1 MRRANR
7 GISVI
12 AIASIVVLYLP
23 LVAVMSLSFNSTRN
37 GQSWGH
43 FTTQWYQKILIA
55 EAPENAT
62 KLELQDAQMAREIRR
77 AAKNSA
83 IVAFSSTIVATLV
96 GTLLAIGLSRLPV
109 GRWGRTAADV
119 MINLPTVTPDILLA
133 AALVVAYGI
142 FRTVVPGI
150 FDPGLTTLT
159 IGHVTFQVSFVA
171 VVVGARLKAIG
182 SEQFEAARDLYA
194 GTWSIWQRVILPQLA
209 PGIVGG
215 ALLAFTLSL
224 DDFVVSFFISGPS
237 STTLPVLIYASVKRG
252 VTPQIHALST
262 LIVALTMIAI
272 VGMALIN
279 RPRPA
284 KE

>member
-1 MRRANR
+1 MRRTGT
-7 GISVI
+7 GISTF

-23 LVAVMSLSFNSTRN
+23 LVAVMTLSFNSTRN
-37 GQSWGH
+37 GQMWGH
-43 FTTQWYQKILIA
+43 FTTSWYQKILFSEVSLDA
-55 EAPENAT
+55 S
-62 KLELQDAQMAREIRR
+62 KDDQKDAQMAREIRR

-83 IVAFSSTIVATLV
+83 IVAITSTTVATIV
-96 GTLLAIGLSRLPV
+96 GTLLAIGLRRLPF
-109 GRWGRTAADV
+109 GRWGRTTADL

-142 FRTVVPGI
+142 FRTVAPGI

-194 GTWSIWQRVILPQLA
+194 GTWALWRRVILPQLA

-279 RPRPA
+279 RPNPS